1 MDRVLASEA
10 RGCGFDPRR
19 AHHRINSASSLV
31 ASEVPEPPR
40 GAIFDLRLNVY
51 VPSVQR
57 VAFYES
63 TSRFNIVT
71 HQGGKYFVG
80 SNGVF
85 DLNA

>member
-1 MDRVLASEA
+1 
-10 RGCGFDPRR
+10 
-19 AHHRINSASSLV
+19 
-31 ASEVPEPPR
+31 
-40 GAIFDLRLNVY
+40 LRLNVY